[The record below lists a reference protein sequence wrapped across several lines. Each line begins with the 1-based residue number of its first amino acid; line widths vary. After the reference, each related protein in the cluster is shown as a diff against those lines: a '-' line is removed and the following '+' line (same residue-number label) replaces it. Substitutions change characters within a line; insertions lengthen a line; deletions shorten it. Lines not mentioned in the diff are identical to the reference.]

1 METTPNPKQAD
12 PPHVLIAQADEELA
26 HAYEQITRAD
36 EEIARAEEQLSKLEH
51 DAARRGN
58 RRSFGGRAVRGLTG
72 LAFAA
77 CICGAAYVWQSPS
90 HGVAARQIIAR
101 WAPQLVPT
109 SSLTL
114 ESLPA
119 PPSPP
124 TVQAAAAK
132 TAPQQPAPLAQ
143 PEMVVP
149 TALSPQLTQLLQS
162 MARDIATV
170 AQGIEQLKASQEQMA
185 TDNAKAVEQLK
196 ASQEQAA
203 RENTRAAEELKASH
217 EQITRLIARASE
229 PNLRPKTS
237 APAPRPIT
245 PATHKPAP
253 KLPAPQARAKP

>member
-1 METTPNPKQAD
+1 MDNMLNPKQAD

-58 RRSFGGRAVRGLTG
+58 RRSFGGAGRAVRGFTG
-72 LAFAA
+72 LVLTA
-77 CICGAAYVWQSPS
+77 CICVAAYVWQSPS
-90 HGVAARQIIAR
+90 YGVAARQIIAR
-101 WAPQLVPT
+101 WGPQLVPT

-132 TAPQQPAPLAQ
+132 TAPPQPAPLAQ
-143 PEMVVP
+143 PEIVVP
-149 TALSPQLTQLLQS
+149 TAPSPELTQLLQS
-162 MARDIATV
+162 MAHDIATV

-185 TDNAKAVEQLK
+185 TDNAKAAEQLK
-196 ASQEQAA
+196 ASQEQM
-203 RENTRAAEELKASH
+203 TRVIAKAS
-217 EQITRLIARASE
+217 EQ
-229 PNLRPKTS
+229 NLRPRTS
-237 APAPRPIT
+237 APPLRPTAT
-245 PATHKPAP
+245 PTRKPVP
-253 KLPAPQARAKP
+253 TQQSPQASARPQAPTQLQPDDQ

>member
-1 METTPNPKQAD
+1 MDTTLNPKQAD

-58 RRSFGGRAVRGLTG
+58 RRSFGGRAVRGLMG
-72 LAFAA
+72 LAFTAF
-77 CICGAAYVWQSPS
+77 ICGAAYVWQSPS
-90 HGVAARQIIAR
+90 YRVAARQFIAR
-101 WAPQLVPT
+101 WGPQLVPT

-114 ESLPA
+114 ENLPA
-119 PPSPP
+119 PPGPP
-124 TVQAAAAK
+124 TVQAAAK
-132 TAPQQPAPLAQ
+132 TAPPQPAPLAQ
-143 PEMVVP
+143 PEIVVP
-149 TALSPQLTQLLQS
+149 TAPSPELTQLLQS

-170 AQGIEQLKASQEQMA
+170 AQRIEQLKASQEQIA

-203 RENTRAAEELKASH
+203 RENTKAAEELKASH
-217 EQITRLIARASE
+217 EQMTRLIAIASE

-237 APAPRPIT
+237 ALAPRPIT

>member
-1 METTPNPKQAD
+1 METTPNPKQVD

-77 CICGAAYVWQSPS
+77 GICAAAYVWQSPS
-90 HGVAARQIIAR
+90 YGVAARQIIAR
-101 WAPQLVPT
+101 WGPQLVPT

-132 TAPQQPAPLAQ
+132 TAPQQPAPLTQ

-170 AQGIEQLKASQEQMA
+170 AQGIEQLKARQEQMA

-203 RENTRAAEELKASH
+203 RENTKAAEELKASH
-217 EQITRLIARASE
+217 EQMTRLIARASE

-245 PATHKPAP
+245 PATHKPTP